1 MHARQANLW
10 TEYVADEATAEY
22 MLMPRLAAM
31 AEVLWSPPA
40 ARNWPSFLQ
49 RLKAQLPHLDARGLN
64 YRQLE

>member
-1 MHARQANLW
+1 MQANLW

-22 MLMPRLAAM
+22 MLLPRMAAM
-31 AEVLWSPPA
+31 AEVLWSPPG
-40 ARNWPSFLQ
+40 ARHWASFLQ